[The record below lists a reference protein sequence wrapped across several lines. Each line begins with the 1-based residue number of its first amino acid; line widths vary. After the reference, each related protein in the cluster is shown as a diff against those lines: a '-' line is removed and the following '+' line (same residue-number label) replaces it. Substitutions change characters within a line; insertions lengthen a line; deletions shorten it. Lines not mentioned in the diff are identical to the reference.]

1 MIYLHTGL
9 PGAGKTLFTLA
20 HVKPLAEK
28 EGRQVYYFNIPQVQI
43 PEWIEIDEEQ
53 FKKWYELPPNSIII
67 ADEAQRIFRPRAA
80 SSKVPEHVE
89 KLETHRHL
97 GVDLYLITQHPGL
110 LDLNVRKLV
119 GTHRHVVRSFGS
131 NHAVVHAWGQVKD
144 NCDKSRSDS
153 VKTQFRYPKEVFSW
167 YKSAEVHTHKR
178 SIPFRVLMLP
188 VLVLLIGFMAY
199 SAYQGL
205 TVDSVE
211 NAKMAIA
218 KAQGVPVESLDSAGQ
233 GTSGAP
239 GAPGAAR
246 RPITAEQYVE
256 QLRPRVDGL
265 PWSAPIYDAV
275 TVPVQAPRP
284 MGCFDSKKHGC
295 YCVDQQSNR
304 LAVDADFCRN
314 YISRGMFVSWVPES
328 APPPLKGG

>member
-1 MIYLHTGL
+1 MIFLHTGL

-28 EGRQVYYFNIPQVQI
+28 EGRQVYFYNIPQVEI
-43 PEWIEIDEEQ
+43 PGWIEINEDE
-53 FKKWYELPPNSIII
+53 FRRWYELPANSIII
-67 ADEAQRIFRPRAA
+67 ADEAQRVFRPRPA

-110 LDLNVRKLV
+110 IDLNVRKLV

-188 VLVLLIGFMAY
+188 VLVVSIGFFAWM
-199 SAYQGL
+199 AYQGL

-211 NAKMAIA
+211 NAKKAIA
-218 KAQGVPVESLDSAGQ
+218 NAQGRSVESLDASMVSP
-233 GTSGAP
+233 GTTQRVVP
-239 GAPGAAR
+239 LTP
-246 RPITAEQYVE
+246 EQYIE
-256 QLRPRVDGL
+256 QRKPRIQGL
-265 PWSAPIYDAV
+265 PWSAPIYDAL

-284 MGCFDSKKHGC
+284 MGCFDTKIHGC
-295 YCVDQQSNR
+295 YCVDQQANR
-304 LAVDADFCRN
+304 LSVDADFCKN
-314 YISRGMFVSWVPES
+314 YISHGMFISWVPES
-328 APPPLKGG
+328 VPPPLKGG